1 MAKFKKQKVLM
12 PVLLLQFYDQKYVL
26 QILDKILYK
35 LIIVDKGKIGY
46 LAKKKFNLSMY
57 LVILLQR
64 VT

>member
-1 MAKFKKQKVLM
+1 M
-12 PVLLLQFYDQKYVL
+12 PVLLLQFYYQKYVL